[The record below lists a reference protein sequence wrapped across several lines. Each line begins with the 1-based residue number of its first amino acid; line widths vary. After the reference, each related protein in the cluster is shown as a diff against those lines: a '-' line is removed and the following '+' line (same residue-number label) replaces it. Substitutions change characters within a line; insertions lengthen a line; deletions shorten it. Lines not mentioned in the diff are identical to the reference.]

1 MAVKRY
7 YLRIYG
13 IVQGVG
19 FRYFTLRIARML
31 SISGWVRNMPDDSVE
46 IEAEGDEENL
56 KIFLEKVKEG
66 PPAARVE
73 KVVQEELP
81 PKGYKSFEIRF

>member
-1 MAVKRY
+1 MAAKRY

-19 FRYFTLRIARML
+19 FRYFVLRTARMF
-31 SISGWVRNMPDDSVE
+31 SISGWVKNMPDDSVE

-73 KVVQEELP
+73 KVIQEELP
-81 PKGYKSFEIRF
+81 PQGYKIFEIRF